1 MADLVNVDVTQA
13 RDLIAEG
20 ALLLDVRED
29 SEFEL
34 GHAPGALHIAL
45 AEVPD
50 HLTDLAKERQI
61 VCVCRSGGRSA
72 RASKFLAEN
81 GFTVVNLEGGM
92 TAWAE
97 SGAPLESDNGEAVI
111 G

>member
-1 MADLVNVDVTQA
+1 MAELVDVDVEQA
-13 RDLIAEG
+13 RELLAAG

-34 GHAPGALHIAL
+34 GHAPGARHVPL

-50 HLTDLAKERQI
+50 HLDDLPKDSTI
-61 VCVCRSGGRSA
+61 VCVCRSGGRSR
-72 RASKFLAEN
+72 RAGTFLLEQ
-81 GFTVVNLEGGM
+81 GFDVVNLEGGM
-92 TAWAE
+92 TAWAS
-97 SGAPLESDNGEAVI
+97 SGAPLEADTGEPAI

>member
-1 MADLVNVDVTQA
+1 MADVQNVDVAQA
-13 RDLIAEG
+13 RELIAGG

-34 GHAPGALHIAL
+34 GHAPGAKHVPL

-50 HLTDLAKERQI
+50 HLDDLPRNTKI
-61 VCVCRSGGRSA
+61 VAVCRSGGRSM
-72 RASKFLAEN
+72 RTSTFLLEQ
-81 GFTVVNLEGGM
+81 GFDVVNLDGGM

-97 SGAPLESDNGEAVI
+97 SGAPLESESGEPAI